1 MSPKKT
7 QFVFFLLNVVFAVLG
22 TLQIVAGVSNP
33 FSVFVTILN
42 VYCAKVCYNG
52 YKRSTN

>member
-1 MSPKKT
+1 MNPKKL
-7 QFVFFLLNVVFAVLG
+7 QFTFFLLNVVFALIG

-42 VYCAKVCYNG
+42 VYCAKVCYDG
-52 YKRSTN
+52 YKRTLN